1 VIRTTLVLP
10 ALPDVVDAVIG
21 VYNEHDILQYSLDNS
36 EAVASELSVATD
48 GSGAILVTAVWP
60 STEAYQ
66 CWLDNP
72 ERERTGTI
80 LRELLK
86 DAVGVGQTWKIDQ
99 SVSK

>member
-1 VIRTTLVLP
+1 MIRTTLILP
-10 ALPDVVDAVIG
+10 SSPDVVDAVIG
-21 VYNEHDILQYSLDNS
+21 VYNEHNILQYSLDNS

-72 ERERTGTI
+72 ERERSRTI
-80 LRELLK
+80 LCEILK
-86 DAVGVGQTWKIDQ
+86 DAVGVGQTWKIDH